1 MTAESFEDRRWRAVW
16 HGIRLMGV
24 QTRGAAAGAARA
36 HGAYA
41 VAAAAMGRLLS
52 AAALV
57 GSDLKETGSYLRL
70 TAEGGGPLGRVR
82 AEAHADGLLRARVD
96 HPGIQLPPTAPGKLP
111 VGAAVGSDGSLVAE
125 RVAAD
130 GRVYTS
136 ASELVSGELGE
147 DVAQFLWS
155 SEQVRSAVALG
166 VLVERDGS
174 VAASGGLLIQALP
187 GADPEEL
194 LRLSERV
201 EALTDLSWRLV
212 AGEHVTDLL
221 AWVVDKPVAGWAV
234 DALRFG
240 CLCSPEQSRQLLA
253 VAAPAERRAWAQ
265 EDGAEVVCH
274 YCGTRYQ
281 FTADDVMP

>member
-166 VLVERDGS
+166 VLVDRDGS

-187 GADPEEL
+187 GADAKERECL
-194 LRLSERV
+194 GERV
-201 EALTDLSWRLV
+201 ATLTNLSWRLA
-212 AGEHVTDLL
+212 AGERVPDLL
-221 AWVVDKPVAGWAV
+221 GWVVDKPLADWVV
-234 DALRFG
+234 ESLHFG
-240 CLCSPEQSRQLLA
+240 CRCSLERSRQVLL
-253 VAAPAERRAWAQ
+253 VAPPAERRAWAQ
-265 EDGAEVVCH
+265 EGGAEVVCH
-274 YCGTRYQ
+274 YCGARYR
-281 FTADDVMP
+281 FSPDEVMA

>member
-1 MTAESFEDRRWRAVW
+1 MTVESFEDRRWRAVW

-24 QTRGAAAGAARA
+24 ETRRAAAGATQA

-52 AAALV
+52 AAALL

-70 TAEGGGPLGRVR
+70 TVEGGGPLGRVR

-96 HPGIQLPPTAPGKLP
+96 HPGVELPPTARGKLP
-111 VGAAVGSDGSLVAE
+111 VGAAVGSDGALVAE

-136 ASELVSGELGE
+136 ASELVSGEVGE

-187 GADPEEL
+187 GADAEEL
-194 LRLSERV
+194 GRLGERV
-201 EALTDLSWRLV
+201 ETLTDLSWRLA
-212 AGEHVTDLL
+212 AGERVPDLL
-221 AWVVDKPVAGWAV
+221 EWVVDKPITDWVV
-234 DALRFG
+234 DSLHFG
-240 CLCSPEQSRQLLA
+240 CLCSPEQSRQLLR
-253 VAAPAERRAWAQ
+253 VAPPAERRAWAR
-265 EDGAEVVCH
+265 EGGAEVVCH
-274 YCGTRYQ
+274 YCGTRYR
-281 FTADDVMP
+281 FAADEVLA